1 MSSFDPT
8 KLGPTHP
15 LSVGMR
21 TVARHWHLAY
31 SKLLSLDWRWSDS
44 TPYGSTDGRVL
55 FVNQAGIDKLMRRPN
70 GTALVAFLLVH
81 ESLHALLGHGWR
93 CSKMRD
99 QRTANVAADYIINAM
114 IAMRNKELGRA
125 VFPLIEG
132 VLIDEKLSGDK
143 SVEQLY
149 RELLKP
155 QPKQEEP
162 QPKQDESKADN
173 DGDEGDDECSD
184 SDSDSE
190 GEGEG
195 EEAAAS
201 GGSSEDEAAA
211 DDGHSTGEPDGGV
224 DGAADVAAT
233 AAVGGDDD
241 LSDFVGTGAPDT
253 MAPLTEEGESEDE
266 AVQQIETDNDRLL
279 LADHIDRLT
288 RAEGGAIGTRI
299 ATQRSAAQPLDWVT
313 LLREW
318 LRARTRSGWGSPFNP
333 AVYGGAGLVCAG
345 RRTRAARDIV
355 LVIDTSGSVPQRAYD
370 RFLTE
375 AQAVLDELKP
385 ERLHLLS
392 VSHYVCDVHTL
403 ESGKDTVPK
412 KLKGGG
418 GTMFQPAFDWIQQQG
433 LEVDVLVYLTD
444 GFAFDLRSLQ
454 EPDYPVL
461 WASTVLQQRDYPFGD
476 TVMVTDI

>member
-1 MSSFDPT
+1 
-8 KLGPTHP
+8 
-15 LSVGMR
+15 MR

-44 TPYGSTDGRVL
+44 TPYGATDGRIL

-70 GTALVAFLLVH
+70 GTSLIAFLLVH

-99 QRTANVAADYIINAM
+99 PNTANVAADYIINAM

-162 QPKQDESKADN
+162 QPKQDESKTDN
-173 DGDEGDDECSD
+173 DTDDECSD

-190 GEGEG
+190 GEEG
-195 EEAAAS
+195 AADD
-201 GGSSEDEAAA
+201 SSEDEAAA
-211 DDGHSTGEPDGGV
+211 DDGHSSSEPAGGV
-224 DGAADVAAT
+224 DSADGVDAPAAGA
-233 AAVGGDDD
+233 GDDD

-253 MAPLTEEGESEDE
+253 MAPLTEEGETEDE
-266 AVQQIETDNDRLL
+266 AVQDIETDNDRLL
-279 LADHIDRLT
+279 LADRIDRMV
-288 RAEGGAIGTRI
+288 RAEGGNISEHI
-299 ATQRSAAQPLDWVT
+299 NTQRRVGQPLDWVT

-318 LRARTRSGWGSPFNP
+318 LRARSRSGWGSPFNP

-345 RRTRAARDIV
+345 RRARAAGDIV

-370 RFLTE
+370 RFLAE
-375 AQAVLDELKP
+375 AQAVLDELRP

-403 ESGKDTVPK
+403 ESGKDTVPV

-418 GTMFQPAFDWIQQQG
+418 GTMFQPAFDWIEQKG
-433 LEVDVLVYLTD
+433 IEVDVLVYLTD

-476 TVMVTDI
+476 VVMVTDI

>member
-1 MSSFDPT
+1 
-8 KLGPTHP
+8 
-15 LSVGMR
+15 MR

-44 TPYGSTDGRVL
+44 TPYGATDGRVL

-99 QRTANVAADYIINAM
+99 PNTANIAADYIINAM

-132 VLIDEKLSGDK
+132 VLIDEKVSGDK

-162 QPKQDESKADN
+162 QPKQDEDQTDN
-173 DGDEGDDECSD
+173 DGDEGDDECSGD
-184 SDSDSE
+184 EGNSDSE
-190 GEGEG
+190 DEG

-201 GGSSEDEAAA
+201 SDSSEDEAAA
-211 DDGHSTGEPDGGV
+211 DDGHSTGEPDAGV
-224 DGAADVAAT
+224 DSADDVDAPAAA
-233 AAVGGDDD
+233 GGSDDD

-279 LADHIDRLT
+279 LADHIDRQT

-299 ATQRSAAQPLDWVT
+299 ATQRRVAQPLDWVT

-345 RRTRAARDIV
+345 RRARAARDIV

-403 ESGKDTVPK
+403 ESGKDIVPT

-418 GTMFQPAFDWIQQQG
+418 GTMFQPAFDWIQQQDI
-433 LEVDVLVYLTD
+433 EVDVLVYLTD

-461 WASTVLQQRDYPFGD
+461 WASTVLEQKDYPFGD

>member
-1 MSSFDPT
+1 
-8 KLGPTHP
+8 
-15 LSVGMR
+15 MR

-31 SKLLSLDWRWSDS
+31 SKLLSLDWRWSGS
-44 TPYGSTDGRVL
+44 TPYGATDGRVL
-55 FVNQAGIDKLMRRPN
+55 FVNQAGIDKLMCQPN

-99 QRTANVAADYIINAM
+99 QRTANIAADYIINAM
-114 IAMRNKELGRA
+114 IAMRNKELGSA

-132 VLIDEKLSGDK
+132 VLIDEKISGDK

-155 QPKQEEP
+155 QPQP
-162 QPKQDESKADN
+162 PTPPKQDEDQTDN
-173 DGDEGDDECSD
+173 DEDDDTDDECSD
-184 SDSDSE
+184 SDS
-190 GEGEG
+190 EG
-195 EEAAAS
+195 EEGAAES
-201 GGSSEDEAAA
+201 EGDSEDEAAA
-211 DDGHSTGEPDGGV
+211 DDGHSTGEPDAGV
-224 DGAADVAAT
+224 DSADDVDTPAADA
-233 AAVGGDDD
+233 GGDD

-288 RAEGGAIGTRI
+288 RAEGGAIGERI
-299 ATQRSAAQPLDWVT
+299 NTQRSAAQPLDWVT

-345 RRTRAARDIV
+345 RRARAARDIV

-370 RFLTE
+370 RFLAE

-403 ESGKDTVPK
+403 ESGKDTVPT
-412 KLKGGG
+412 KLRGGG

-433 LEVDVLVYLTD
+433 IEVDVMVYLTD
-444 GFAFDLRSLQ
+444 GFALDLRSLQ

-461 WASTVLQQRDYPFGD
+461 WASTVLEQKDYPFGD

>member
-15 LSVGMR
+15 LSNGMR

-44 TPYGSTDGRVL
+44 TPYGATDGRVL

-99 QRTANVAADYIINAM
+99 QRTANIAADYIINAM

-132 VLIDEKLSGDK
+132 VLIDEKISGDK

-155 QPKQEEP
+155 PTP
-162 QPKQDESKADN
+162 SPTKQDEDQTDN
-173 DGDEGDDECSD
+173 DAAEGDDECSD
-184 SDSDSE
+184 SDSDE
-190 GEGEG
+190 GEG
-195 EEAAAS
+195 AAAS

-211 DDGHSTGEPDGGV
+211 DDGHSTGEPDAGV

-279 LADHIDRLT
+279 LADRIDRLT
-288 RAEGGAIGTRI
+288 NSERGATGERI
-299 ATQRSAAQPLDWVT
+299 NTQRSAVTPLDWVT

-345 RRTRAARDIV
+345 RRARAARDIV

-403 ESGKDTVPK
+403 ESGKDTVPT
-412 KLKGGG
+412 KLRGGG

>member
-1 MSSFDPT
+1 
-8 KLGPTHP
+8 
-15 LSVGMR
+15 MR

-44 TPYGSTDGRVL
+44 TPYGATDGRVL

-99 QRTANVAADYIINAM
+99 PNTANIAADYIINAM

-132 VLIDEKLSGDK
+132 VLIDEKISGDK

-155 QPKQEEP
+155 QPP
-162 QPKQDESKADN
+162 TPPKQDEDQTDN
-173 DGDEGDDECSD
+173 EADEGDDERSGD
-184 SDSDSE
+184 ESDSDSE
-190 GEGEG
+190 DEG

-201 GGSSEDEAAA
+201 SDSSEDEAAA
-211 DDGHSTGEPDGGV
+211 DDGHSTGEPAGGV
-224 DGAADVAAT
+224 DSADDVDAPAA
-233 AAVGGDDD
+233 GGSDDD

-253 MAPLTEEGESEDE
+253 MAPLTEEGETEDE
-266 AVQQIETDNDRLL
+266 AVQDIETDNDRLL
-279 LADHIDRLT
+279 LADHIDRQT

-299 ATQRSAAQPLDWVT
+299 ATQRRVAQPLDWVT

-345 RRTRAARDIV
+345 RRARAARDIV

-375 AQAVLDELKP
+375 AQAVLDELRP

-392 VSHYVCDVHTL
+392 ASHYVCDVHTL

-418 GTMFQPAFDWIQQQG
+418 GTMFQPAFDWIQQQDI
-433 LEVDVLVYLTD
+433 EVDVMVYLTD
-444 GFAFDLRSLQ
+444 GFALDLRSLQ

-476 TVMVTDI
+476 AVMVTDI

>member
-8 KLGPTHP
+8 KLCPTHP

-93 CSKMRD
+93 CNKMRD
-99 QRTANVAADYIINAM
+99 QRTANIAADYIINAM

-155 QPKQEEP
+155 QPP
-162 QPKQDESKADN
+162 TPSPTKQDEDQTDN
-173 DGDEGDDECSD
+173 DAAEGDDECSGDEVD

-190 GEGEG
+190 GEEG
-195 EEAAAS
+195 AAES

-224 DGAADVAAT
+224 DSAADVDAP

-253 MAPLTEEGESEDE
+253 MAPLTEEGETEDE

-279 LADHIDRLT
+279 LADRIDRLT

-299 ATQRSAAQPLDWVT
+299 ATQRSAVTPLDWVT

-345 RRTRAARDIV
+345 RRTRSARDIV

-370 RFLTE
+370 RFLAE

-433 LEVDVLVYLTD
+433 LEVDVMVYLTD

-476 TVMVTDI
+476 AVMVTDI